1 MQKARSITVAV
12 SPELYRQTRRI
23 ATEWDTSV
31 TDVVRF
37 LLLILPDALREARF
51 SGARPQ
57 CAAARSRG
65 DQPAKMSAQTRTNSP
80 QEPQNELQKPVCIP
94 VKRN

>member
-65 DQPAKMSAQTRTNSP
+65 DQPAKMSPQTPPNSP
-80 QEPQNELQKPVCIP
+80 SGPGDEIENRLCIP
-94 VKRN
+94 VKRS